1 MTFDEYS
8 FHDKLLAGIKDM
20 GFVEPTPVQ
29 AETFQLIAQ
38 NKDIEAQSQTG
49 TGKTAAFLISGF
61 QLMMTDP
68 KYQGRKMLVIAPTR
82 ELADQIEKE
91 AQAVGKYLGFRI
103 GSFYGGVGY
112 GQQEKLLAEGV
123 DVMIGTPGR
132 LLDFVG
138 QGKANFKDVGV
149 LVIDEADRLFDMG
162 FYPDL
167 RQMLR
172 TMSPPED
179 RRTMLYSAT
188 LSPNVMNLAW
198 EYMRDP
204 GQIVIEPEHITV
216 EKITQELYHVSTEEK
231 FGVLLGIMKKENA
244 KTVIIFT
251 NTKHNAVRVAK
262 RLEINGYE
270 TEYIMGDLPQAKRLK
285 IIEDMKAGKT
295 PVLVATDVAARGLH
309 INGLDLVVN
318 YDLPT
323 EAENYVH
330 RIGRTARA
338 GNSGKAVSL
347 ACEKYV
353 YGLKAIEEFANT
365 KIPVSWFT
373 DADAVDDKSKGI
385 HIQVDDDDRSR
396 DRDGRGRGRDSQRD
410 GGRGRDPSRSGP
422 PREHLGASRPEQGPR
437 PDRTDRGPRP
447 DGARPEGARP
457 DGGRRDGRPDRGGR
471 DRDKPMTIRSSP
483 LVNEVT
489 GMRFL
494 KDGMETKAKQS
505 SQADRIAAAAAAVGP
520 KRGRGKGKPEGQVE
534 GAGKAEGSG
543 DARRKDG
550 RRKDGRR
557 PEGSRPEGA
566 RPQGTGHPVSARAE
580 GPRPE
585 GSAPREGQGNRNPRN
600 RERDRSGEAR
610 RGNPGQRP
618 GGKPGSAPT
627 KDRLDYYKS
636 KYGEDFKP
644 AASQEASKKGP
655 GLLSRIAGL
664 FGLGKKDK

>member
-8 FHDKLLAGIKDM
+8 FNDKLLAGIKDM

-29 AETFQLIAQ
+29 VETFQLIAQ

-61 QLMMTDP
+61 QLMLTDP
-68 KYQGRKMLVIAPTR
+68 KFQGRKMLVIAPTR

-91 AQAVGKYLGFRI
+91 ASALGKHLNFRI

-112 GQQEKLLAEGV
+112 AQQEKLLSEGV

-138 QGKANFKDVGV
+138 QGKASFADVGI

-231 FGVLLGIMKKENA
+231 FGVLLGVMKKENA

-338 GNSGKAVSL
+338 GQSGKAVSL

-353 YGLKAIEEFANT
+353 YGLKAIEEFANV

-373 DADAVDDKSKGI
+373 DADSVDDKSKGI
-385 HIQVDDDDRSR
+385 HIQVDDDERPR
-396 DRDGRGRGRDSQRD
+396 DRDGRGRGREGSRGGRD
-410 GGRGRDPSRSGP
+410 GSRGGPPRGVP
-422 PREHLGASRPEQGPR
+422 PREHPAGREGAPRRDGPR
-437 PDRTDRGPRP
+437 PDAGRS
-447 DGARPEGARP
+447 E
-457 DGGRRDGRPDRGGR
+457 GGRRDGRPDRGR
-471 DRDKPMTIRSSP
+471 ERDKPMTIRSSP

-494 KDGMETKAKQS
+494 KDGMETKGTKS
-505 SQADRIAAAAAAVGP
+505 SQGERIAAAAAAVGP
-520 KRGRGKGKPEGQVE
+520 SKKGRNP
-534 GAGKAEGSG
+534 
-543 DARRKDG
+543 RKEDG
-550 RRKDGRR
+550 
-557 PEGSRPEGA
+557 
-566 RPQGTGHPVSARAE
+566 
-580 GPRPE
+580 
-585 GSAPREGQGNRNPRN
+585 APREGNSGRASRDRGRGNDNRNAGASGAGQVGATGPTGREGHVQGQGQAGNRNRDAGRH
-600 RERDRSGEAR
+600 REGGRGRDNR
-610 RGNPGQRP
+610 RGANAGKGP
-618 GGKPGSAPT
+618 GKPGQPPS

-644 AASQEASKKGP
+644 APQEVPKKSG
-655 GLLSRIAGL
+655 GL
-664 FGLGKKDK
+664 FGRLANLLGLGKKN

>member
-29 AETFQLIAQ
+29 VETFQLIAQ

-68 KYQGRKMLVIAPTR
+68 KFQGRKMLVIAPTR

-91 AQAVGKYLGFRI
+91 ASALGKHLNFRI

-112 GQQEKLLAEGV
+112 AQQEKLLSEGC

-138 QGKANFKDVGV
+138 QGKASFADVGI

-231 FGVLLGIMKKENA
+231 FGVLLGVMKKENA

-338 GNSGKAVSL
+338 GQSGKAVSL

-353 YGLKAIEEFANT
+353 YGLKAIEEFANV

-373 DADAVDDKSKGI
+373 DADAVDDKSKGV
-385 HIQVDDDDRSR
+385 HIQVDDDERPR
-396 DRDGRGRGRDSQRD
+396 DRDGRGRGREGNRGGRD
-410 GGRGRDPSRSGP
+410 GSRGAP
-422 PREHLGASRPEQGPR
+422 PRESAPRRDAPR
-437 PDRTDRGPRP
+437 PQ
-447 DGARPEGARP
+447 ASRPEGARP
-457 DGGRRDGRPDRGGR
+457 EGQRPEGGRRDGRSERGR

-494 KDGMETKAKQS
+494 KDGMETKGKKSTQGE
-505 SQADRIAAAAAAVGP
+505 RIAAAAAAVGP
-520 KRGRGKGKPEGQVE
+520 AKKGRNPRKEEGAPRDGASGRGRHDRSRGDNRHEAPLGAKEVPATGTASRDGQ
-534 GAGKAEGSG
+534 
-543 DARRKDG
+543 
-550 RRKDGRR
+550 
-557 PEGSRPEGA
+557 
-566 RPQGTGHPVSARAE
+566 PQGHVQGQGRGHS
-580 GPRPE
+580 
-585 GSAPREGQGNRNPRN
+585 GNRNRDAGHHREGGRGRDN
-600 RERDRSGEAR
+600 RGGANGG
-610 RGNPGQRP
+610 RGP
-618 GGKPGSAPT
+618 GKPGQPPS

-644 AASQEASKKGP
+644 APQEPPKKSG
-655 GLLSRIAGL
+655 GLLGRLAGL
-664 FGLGKKDK
+664 LGLGKKN